1 MSSVGYFTEIKML
14 QNKIEELET
23 KLQDEREEHRDIY
36 KRLKEDNDML
46 KEELY
51 GVRVYN
57 KMLEEKVKELT
68 MTNS

>member
-1 MSSVGYFTEIKML
+1 
-14 QNKIEELET
+14 LET

>member
-1 MSSVGYFTEIKML
+1 MLSVGYFTEIKML

-68 MTNS
+68 TTDS